1 MNTPHRRPVGR
12 RAALITG
19 LAGGLL
25 ATVAGR
31 VRAATDARATVPATV
46 LPALPP
52 MAQLHAGGPTGLLGV
67 ARDGGLW
74 SIPPQQGTP
83 RRIAEGLDPATPL
96 ASGHGRVAARTAQGG
111 LWVLDVASGQAGHQP
126 EAALAPHAG
135 LLVLPL
141 AVLGVAAAG
150 HRLLRFEP
158 AADGRWQVV
167 ARSQEALLPDARPL
181 QADLDGR
188 GDGGH
193 IVVLASP
200 DAQRYRHGVL
210 GDAVE
215 ATRLCLL
222 ERHGL
227 ELMRELVLPP
237 PHVLED
243 IAPRRVPL
251 GPRDGLLTMRAGPQG
266 AQLVLVDADPAAPA
280 RLRIAASGAPM
291 GTANRWLSATTD
303 GRRWLAVHT
312 PHIAGVLHEYRREG
326 AELKAARVVDGVS
339 NHALGARRL
348 DLTAWHGPWLLVPD
362 QPRRRLLLLDGRHGW
377 REYHAWA
384 LPSRVAATASLGG
397 DRGVAVLQEDGGV
410 VVVRP
415 GA

>member
-1 MNTPHRRPVGR
+1 VLTGPAVRARVSRRSSL
-12 RAALITG
+12 AALAAACTG
-19 LAGGLL
+19 WPA
-25 ATVAGR
+25 VASTR
-31 VRAATDARATVPATV
+31 PAAAQ
-46 LPALPP
+46 ALGAPEP
-52 MAQLHAGGPTGLLGV
+52 VAQIAAGGPTGLLAVG
-67 ARDGGLW
+67 AGGALLALALDGGGATRLADA
-74 SIPPQQGTP
+74 I
-83 RRIAEGLDPATPL
+83 DPDTPL
-96 ASGHGRVAARTAQGG
+96 AVGHGRVAARRQDGA
-111 LWVLDVASGQAGHQP
+111 LWVLQAGG
-126 EAALAPHAG
+126 AGVSAARALAPAAG

-141 AVLGVAAAG
+141 AVVGVQADGARHRVVRLEPSGAAAWA
-150 HRLLRFEP
+150 P
-158 AADGRWQVV
+158 V
-167 ARSQEALLPDARPL
+167 ARSAVAVLPDARPV
-181 QADLDGR
+181 QADLDGS

-193 IVVLASP
+193 VVVLAGP
-200 DAQRYRHGVL
+200 DAERYRHGVL

-348 DLTAWHGPWLLVPD
+348 DLAAWHGPWLLVPD

-377 REYHAWA
+377 RESHAWA